1 MATYYP
7 VSIPAH
13 GVALNVTVQSYN
25 GSLDFGLT
33 ACRRAV
39 PDVREIADHLVG
51 ALAELTARVDR
62 EMPAEAAAAAITVPA
77 AVERAAKPASKPRAA
92 RRAAG
97 GAAPAASRHAH

>member
-1 MATYYP
+1 

-13 GVALNVTVQSYN
+13 GVALNITVQSYN

-51 ALAELTARVDR
+51 ALAELAARVER
-62 EMPAEAAAAAITVPA
+62 EMPGAAAAAAIVVPA
-77 AVERAAKPASKPRAA
+77 AAEQSPRPARKPRAA
-92 RRAAG
+92 KRAARG
-97 GAAPAASRHAH
+97 VAPAASRHAH